1 MSKHGSLV
9 YQVEKIL
16 KDKAAF
22 GEAKHSFKSSQEY
35 KDYVFSFNT
44 MRTYL
49 REGVNFCQ
57 WCKEKYGCKT
67 VEACKRYVSQYLKQI
82 RQKNGKPYSAWSLAT
97 KAAAIAKLYGTSKL
111 QTPRRERKNIKR
123 SRLPREMDK
132 RYSEERNADLD
143 RFLDAAGLRRR
154 EAEALTGVQMRV
166 EGEKLL
172 LTVHNGKGGKYREV
186 PILADKR
193 FVFETMRKAGANK
206 VFPYISSACDV
217 HAHRAKYAEN
227 MYKAY
232 ARPYAVCKKSG
243 FYDPTRRVWCSNA
256 VYRCRKD
263 KAGIWYD
270 KQALLIVSKALGH
283 NRISVVAEHYLYG
296 LEK

>member
-1 MSKHGSLV
+1 MSKNGSLV
-9 YQVEKIL
+9 FQVERIL

-22 GEAKHSFKSSQEY
+22 GEAKHSFKGSKEY
-35 KDYVFSFNT
+35 KDFIFSFNT

-49 REGVNFCQ
+49 REDVNFCL
-57 WCKEKYGCKT
+57 WCKAQYGCRT
-67 VEACKRYVSQYLKQI
+67 VEACKRYASQYLKTI
-82 RQKNGKPYSAWSLAT
+82 RQKNGKPFSAWSLAT
-97 KAAAIAKLYGTSKL
+97 KAAAIAKLYGTEKL

-143 RFLDAAGLRRR
+143 RFLVATGLRRR
-154 EAEALTGVQMRV
+154 EAEALTGVQMRIRDMCLY
-166 EGEKLL
+166 LL
-172 LTVHNGKGGKYREV
+172 IYNGKGGKEREV
-186 PILADKR
+186 PVITDKR
-193 FVFETMRKAGANK
+193 FVFETMRKAGAGK
-206 VFPYISSACDV
+206 VFPGISSACDV
-217 HAHRAKYAEN
+217 HAYRAKYAADL
-227 MYKAY
+227 YRAY
-232 ARPYAVCKKSG
+232 ERPYSVCEKSG
-243 FYDPTRRVWCSNA
+243 FYDPTRRVWCNNA